1 MLTSPHVHEMSALHG
16 LLSAPVDSNRL
27 SPVVYA
33 LSLSVIRALSL
44 VSLASYLSFSFS
56 SEKFHSTPYGSF
68 LCGLILF
75 RLVWSCIR
83 SYHGPVVAPV
93 CTWSH
98 EQVSHGWCGFLS
110 GFIHHRW
117 WFTNLSTFSFRCCVN
132 LLWVIQWL

>member
-98 EQVSHGWCGFLS
+98 EPGLMSKYLTAGVVS
-110 GFIHHRW
+110 
-117 WFTNLSTFSFRCCVN
+117 
-132 LLWVIQWL
+132 